1 MRGNLPLF
9 KTNDMDSCC
18 VYIMTNVNNT
28 VLYVGVTSD
37 LNQRIRQY
45 KAKELGG
52 FTARYSISKVIYVEE
67 YADIREAIAR
77 EKQIKSWSRRKKDD
91 LISSRNPMWRDLFEE

>member
-1 MRGNLPLF
+1 
-9 KTNDMDSCC
+9 
-18 VYIMTNVNNT
+18 MTNINDT
-28 VLYVGVTSD
+28 VLYVGVTSN
-37 LNQRIRQY
+37 LNQRIRQH

-52 FTARYSISKVIYVEE
+52 FTTRYSISKVVYVEE

-91 LISSRNPMWRDLFEE
+91 LISSQNPMWRDLFEE